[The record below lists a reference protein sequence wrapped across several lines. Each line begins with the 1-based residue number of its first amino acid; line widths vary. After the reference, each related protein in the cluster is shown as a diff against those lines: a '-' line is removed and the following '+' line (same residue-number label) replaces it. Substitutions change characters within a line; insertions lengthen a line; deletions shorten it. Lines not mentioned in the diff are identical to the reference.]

1 MARMY
6 KFLAIGYS
14 AGGLP
19 LAQQILAALP
29 RGYPLAVAVVCH
41 LPAGEVSALAE
52 VLNET
57 SALPVVMVGD
67 KMPIRPGRVH
77 VAPPDYHLLVESR
90 DRFSLSVDAPVM
102 SVRPSIDVL
111 FDSAAEAF
119 EADMIA
125 VTLSGANSDGAEG
138 MARVHELG
146 GMTIALSPLK
156 AEFRTLPEAVVNT
169 ADVDYIASMDE
180 ILALLCSVE
189 ESS

>member
-1 MARMY
+1 MY
-6 KFLAIGYS
+6 KFLAIGFS

-19 LAQQILAALP
+19 LVQQILAALP
-29 RGYPLAVAVVCH
+29 ENYPLAVAAVCH
-41 LPAGEVSALAE
+41 LPAGEVSALAD
-52 VLNET
+52 VLNDA
-57 SALPVVMVGD
+57 SRLPVVMVGD

-111 FDSAAEAF
+111 FDSAAEVF
-119 EADMIA
+119 EAGLIA

-180 ILALLCSVE
+180 IVALLCSVE
-189 ESS
+189 ENS

>member
-29 RGYPLAVAVVCH
+29 RSCPLAVAVVCH

-77 VAPPDYHLLVESR
+77 VAPPDYHLLIESR
-90 DRFSLSVDAPVM
+90 DRFALSVDAPVM

-119 EADMIA
+119 ETDMIA

-180 ILALLCSVE
+180 IIALLCSVE
-189 ESS
+189 ES